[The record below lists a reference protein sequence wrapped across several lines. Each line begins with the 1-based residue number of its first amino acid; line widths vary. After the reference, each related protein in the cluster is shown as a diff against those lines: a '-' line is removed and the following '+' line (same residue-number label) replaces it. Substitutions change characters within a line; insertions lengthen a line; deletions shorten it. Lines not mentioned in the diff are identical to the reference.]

1 MLQMLGL
8 LKKVKGEVKG
18 EVNKEVVIDPEEGE
32 DKQGGLR
39 DGLNAYQRGQ
49 HARRERERRQQE
61 ERELQQINNELVIDA
76 PLIPNNT
83 PGDVGDLEEEV
94 LEV

>member
-1 MLQMLGL
+1 MDAVCQQLYHPWCKLAQPMLQMLGL

-39 DGLNAYQRGQ
+39 
-49 HARRERERRQQE
+49 
-61 ERELQQINNELVIDA
+61 
-76 PLIPNNT
+76 
-83 PGDVGDLEEEV
+83 V
-94 LEV
+94 LER